1 MVPQQF
7 SIRYQHGITGGFAP
21 PTPNLIHIL
30 SRTIDAPDKVM
41 VMSQTRLD
49 GTPSLS
55 PAKTKSLD
63 VTTERTEGMVNELQ
77 KILEELP
84 FEIPTGSTPDVY
96 GMDQSIMLIVDN
108 NVVWANAGP
117 QGCSPGPSGI
127 QPTAEHQKRFREAV
141 VIIEKLVTQS
151 Q

>member
-7 SIRYQHGITGGFAP
+7 SIRYQHGTEWAYLSNSMITVICIGITGGFAP

-55 PAKTKSLD
+55 PPKVKSLD
-63 VTTERTEGMVNELQ
+63 VTAERTEGMVNELQ
-77 KILEELP
+77 KILEVRL
-84 FEIPTGSTPDVY
+84 
-96 GMDQSIMLIVDN
+96 Q
-108 NVVWANAGP
+108 
-117 QGCSPGPSGI
+117 
-127 QPTAEHQKRFREAV
+127 R
-141 VIIEKLVTQS
+141 TQTLRIAI
-151 Q
+151 